1 MIESWRENFYSNF
14 RKRRG
19 YIISNKFKFYTIKL
33 SVPFNNNF
41 SIIIKQTRHQ
51 KKIYIQ
57 EFPILENKT
66 AKRFAVY
73 LLRPLWNKINWKPS
87 FSLHEIEKI
96 EKTGES
102 WKVAICFEKFTITSL
117 RAISRRANPVEQN
130 RAEPQCPPKRVKIL
144 NKSL

>member
-1 MIESWRENFYSNF
+1 M
-14 RKRRG
+14 
-19 YIISNKFKFYTIKL
+19 SNKFKFYTIKL

-57 EFPILENKT
+57 EFPILE
-66 AKRFAVY
+66 
-73 LLRPLWNKINWKPS
+73 
-87 FSLHEIEKI
+87 
-96 EKTGES
+96 KTGES

-117 RAISRRANPVEQN
+117 RAISRRANPVEEN

-144 NKSL
+144 NKGL